1 MRRHKDV
8 YRGGV
13 KPDQRED
20 YSEDSF
26 SGYDSDPNFYDSGK
40 DQEEAL
46 VAKQVHLQ
54 VPGFLGFG

>member
-26 SGYDSDPNFYDSGK
+26 SGYDSDPNFYDSGR
-40 DQEEAL
+40 D
-46 VAKQVHLQ
+46 
-54 VPGFLGFG
+54 